1 MTTLVVISH
10 YNAWP
15 ADQLVALLDQAASVP
30 AGANFALCVVVNQ
43 AEPTELVLPER
54 QRHVPVLHRAN
65 TGYNIGAW
73 DHGWRANPGHDC
85 YLFLQEECR
94 IVRPG
99 WVAAHRRLAMMPAI
113 GLVGEAMQWA
123 GRSWKRLRWEYRDA
137 MFEHPLA
144 EGPVPYPVGIQA
156 GLRDAGLAEGRTGA
170 HLQSLVLCA
179 RRTVLEAIDGFPIGA
194 TYGEAVVAE
203 VTISKRVEALG
214 LKVREVG
221 PGSFRYVLHPQWI
234 GRQGLRQAAG
244 RIILRNLPARLAER
258 APRQDGLGRDRPPKA
273 DQGKCPESGWSP
285 PGHRAQLAAKGSWG

>member
-1 MTTLVVISH
+1 MKTLVVISY

-15 ADQLVALLDQAASVP
+15 VDQLVKLLDQAATVP
-30 AGANFALCVVVNQ
+30 AGADFALCVVVNQ
-43 AEPTELVLPER
+43 AEPIALVLPER
-54 QRHVPVLHRAN
+54 HHHVPILHRAN

-73 DHGWRANPGHDC
+73 DHGWRSNPGYDC
-85 YLFLQEECR
+85 YLFLQDECE

-99 WVAAHRRLAMMPAI
+99 WVAAHRHLAMTPEI

-123 GRSWKRLRWEYRDA
+123 GRSWKRLRWEYRNA

-156 GLRDAGLAEGRTGA
+156 GLRSAGVAEGHTGA

-214 LKVREVG
+214 LMVREVG

-234 GRQGLRQAAG
+234 ERQGLRQAIG
-244 RIILRNLPARLAER
+244 RIILRNLPARVAE
-258 APRQDGLGRDRPPKA
+258 
-273 DQGKCPESGWSP
+273 
-285 PGHRAQLAAKGSWG
+285 QLRKKVG